1 MIRPWGRNGRWSPE
15 EAAAELHRR
24 RAGLIGQLRR
34 RSEARGVPAGAQEE
48 IVDDAIT
55 AVVMAPRGVANEH
68 HLLGAFWL
76 AVDHRC
82 RRHREG
88 RHFTRLGSRRRVEF
102 DVAAHE
108 APASANPFDRLELM
122 DRFARAAD
130 LMADLDARERQVV
143 SVMAGNG
150 VGPVSVARLLGLP
163 LGEVRSA
170 ARSANL
176 KLDRVA
182 AISAAGRMCQFR
194 ASAIS
199 ADAAGAADEHEARLA
214 RAHVS
219 ACVPCGRVYRQ
230 LRREMRARE
239 FQRAAVAAF
248 LPLPT
253 VSIGHIGGAGKLA
266 IWIEQR
272 IHFMPRGSGERAA
285 EALGGAGIAKAA
297 VAGTAIVA
305 AGGALTGHLVH
316 AIEGPQPP
324 AHHHAHVALRVS
336 QRTTLAA
343 GTNRSSS
350 LAARSP
356 SSSAQRA
363 GAGTT
368 RGLPTPPSKS
378 LEYLALGRSASKPGS
393 SSGAGGSTSEASA
406 RTASATGAST
416 RSESAAATET
426 AAPPPSERA
435 ASSTQSG
442 GGTSLGYLGR

>member
-1 MIRPWGRNGRWSPE
+1 MIRPWQRNGRWSPE

-68 HLLGAFWL
+68 HLMGAFWL

-82 RRHREG
+82 RRYRQG
-88 RHFTRLGSRRRVEF
+88 RHFTRLGSRQRVDF
-102 DVAAHE
+102 DLAAQK
-108 APASANPFDRLELM
+108 APDGANPFDALELR

-143 SVMAGNG
+143 SVMASNG
-150 VGPVSVARLLGLP
+150 VSPVPAARLLGLP

-194 ASAIS
+194 ASAIA

-230 LRREMRARE
+230 LRREMRGRE

-248 LPLPT
+248 LPLPA
-253 VSIGHIGGAGKLA
+253 VSTGHIGGGGKLA

-272 IHFMPRGSGERAA
+272 INFMPRGGSERAA

-316 AIEGPQPP
+316 SIESAHSR
-324 AHHHAHVALRVS
+324 AHHRAHVARHVG
-336 QRTTLAA
+336 QPADPAA
-343 GTNRSSS
+343 GANRAGS
-350 LAARSP
+350 LSARGP
-356 SSSAQRA
+356 SSPAQRS
-363 GAGTT
+363 GADATA
-368 RGLPTPPSKS
+368 RHRLPTPPSKS
-378 LEYLALGRSASKPGS
+378 LGYLAIGRSAGGS
-393 SSGAGGSTSEASA
+393 SAGHRASDA
-406 RTASATGAST
+406 PAHIASATGTST
-416 RSESAAATET
+416 RSESAATTET
-426 AAPPPSERA
+426 AAPPPSESP

-442 GGTSLGYLGR
+442 GGTSLGYLGP